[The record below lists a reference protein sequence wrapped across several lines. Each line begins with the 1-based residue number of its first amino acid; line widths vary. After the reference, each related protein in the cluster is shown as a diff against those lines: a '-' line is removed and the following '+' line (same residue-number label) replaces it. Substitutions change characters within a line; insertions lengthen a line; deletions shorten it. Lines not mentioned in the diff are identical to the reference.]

1 EIHPL
6 TEDEKINIKYCQEK
20 TCKFLFPYS
29 QVEQETRANIHI
41 RLYTQLAR
49 SLNRILVLSNVG
61 NSKIRACS
69 LYPFDFYYDLK
80 AFQEDYP
87 GIRFVT
93 QNEFFQW
100 TKERK
105 IQPIAQHS
113 QMIQDGLNK
122 PFSSGQSMTMR
133 VNESSKFG
141 SKRKKSVCIDKFN
154 INITNYKQFHTGIS
168 KLDREAM
175 LKLVTNTLKIPSIT
189 GEYEA
194 IMILDTSPAEIFPNI
209 TKVIPYSPYIIEESK
224 KIVNKLMPYIAV
236 HWRMERGQSEL
247 MPKCANKLVKT
258 LKNVQNQYGIKN
270 VYLATD
276 FPLNGGN
283 PQSLTFHNISSFHKK
298 AIEILGLDGRF
309 INSSD
314 HIKFDTWIS
323 MDAFSQI
330 KNDPKY
336 ETEFKGAGIHGILDK
351 IVCINAKYFLR
362 SPKGCGRKSST
373 FTKAISIERQK
384 LKDQHD
390 LINID
395 SFW

>member
-29 QVEQETRANIHI
+29 LVEQETRANIHI
-41 RLYTQLAR
+41 RLYTQLTR
-49 SLNRILVLSNVG
+49 TLNRILVLPNVG

-87 GIRFVT
+87 DIRFIT
-93 QNEFFQW
+93 QNEFFEW

-113 QMIQDGLNK
+113 SMIQDGLNK
-122 PFSSGQSMTMR
+122 SFSSKQSMTMR
-133 VNESSKFG
+133 VNESDKFG
-141 SKRKKSVCIDKFN
+141 SKRKKK
-154 INITNYKQFHTGIS
+154 TY
-168 KLDREAM
+168 REAM

-209 TKVIPYSPYIIEESK
+209 PKVIPYSPYIIEESK
-224 KIVNKLMPYIAV
+224 KILNKLMPYIAV

-247 MPKCANKLVKT
+247 MPKCANELVKT
-258 LKNVQNQYGIKN
+258 LKKVQNQYGIKN

-314 HIKFDTWIS
+314 YIKFDTWIS

-330 KNDPKY
+330 RNDPKY

-362 SPKGCGRKSST
+362 SPKGCGRISST

-390 LINID
+390 LINI
-395 SFW
+395 